1 MKTYIKIILIA
12 IVAVTITGLA
22 TGVALQYKTIR
33 QNDKTIEFQRETIDS
48 LLALPPAESVTLE
61 VELHVTDKSKIDVN
75 GKGNSGTINVPTDR
89 KYFIEID
96 STSLGITRK
105 NDDK

>member
-1 MKTYIKIILIA
+1 MKYFKIILIGL
-12 IVAVTITGLA
+12 AVLTITGLS
-22 TGVALQYKTIR
+22 VAVGYQHKNIKNLNKTV
-33 QNDKTIEFQRETIDS
+33 DFQRETIDS
-48 LLALPPAESVTLE
+48 LLALPPAESITLE

-96 STSLGITRK
+96 STSLGIIRK
-105 NDDK
+105 NDVK

>member
-22 TGVALQYKTIR
+22 TGVALQHKTIR

-48 LLALPPAESVTLE
+48 LLALPPAESITLE
-61 VELHVTDKSKIDVN
+61 VSLEVTDKSKLTVN
-75 GKGNSGTINVPTDR
+75 GKGNSGTINIPQERHYVV
-89 KYFIEID
+89 EID
-96 STSLGITRK
+96 STSLGIIRK
-105 NDDK
+105 DDVK